1 MNRRTRHSNPWKL
14 ILLVLLVGA
23 AVYVNQV
30 IVPVT
35 SPLGIPTPTP
45 TRSAESF
52 VTDAQKLAG
61 QGKFTQAIASYQSA
75 IEADPK
81 NVSNYIQVATLQI
94 YNNAYKDA
102 ITNSENAILLNQNNS
117 MAHALRGWAL
127 SFTGDYLNAEVE
139 INQAIQLDQNNAS
152 AYAYLAEVIADE
164 TQAGQGG
171 LGSLDKAITA
181 SKTAVQ
187 LNKDSLDTH
196 WARGIV
202 LDITGNHQEAN
213 SEYQAAVAINGNIPD
228 LHLLLGESYST
239 LLQDD
244 KAIEEFNKANVLNP
258 TDPNPLLDI
267 SRTYFK
273 VGDYAKAVQYA
284 LEAVKAS
291 PEDPYMYGN
300 LGTIYYRVP
309 NYPDAIAALR
319 LAVRGGK
326 ASDGTDVKGLPLA
339 AGRVTEYYYTFGLA
353 LARQGDCGE
362 ALQISQIIQQGAS
375 TDDVA
380 TYNAQEM
387 VNICTQISEG
397 TVTPQLTAGAGSG
410 SGSGAVS
417 NSTAAPV
424 KSTPPAKSTPAA
436 PAAAPTK

>member
-1 MNRRTRHSNPWKL
+1 MEYEPAHAPLESLDAYSSGDPGGWSHLRKPGSCAGHSPNRHPHPHAHTFGKS
-14 ILLVLLVGA
+14 
-23 AVYVNQV
+23 Y
-30 IVPVT
+30 
-35 SPLGIPTPTP
+35 
-45 TRSAESF
+45 
-52 VTDAQKLAG
+52 VTDARALAA
-61 QGKFTQAIASYQSA
+61 QGKFTQAIQTYQSA

-81 NVSNYIQVATLQI
+81 NVSNYIEEATLQI
-94 YNNAYKDA
+94 YSGAYTDA

-127 SFTGDYLNAEVE
+127 GFTGDYLNAEVE
-139 INQAIQLDQNNAS
+139 LNQAISLDQNNAA

-164 TQAGQGG
+164 TQNGQGS
-171 LGSLDKAITA
+171 LDSLDKAISD

-187 LNKDSLDTH
+187 LSKDSLEAH
-196 WARGIV
+196 RARGIV
-202 LDITGNHQEAN
+202 LEITGNYQQAN
-213 SEYQAAVAINGNIPD
+213 SEFQAAVAINGNIPD
-228 LHLLLGESYST
+228 LHLMLGESYSL

-258 TDPNPLLDI
+258 TDPDPLLDI

-284 LEAVKAS
+284 LEAVKDS

-309 NYPDAIAALR
+309 NYPEAINALR

-326 ASDGTDVKGLPLA
+326 ASDGSDVKGLPLSG
-339 AGRVTEYYYTFGLA
+339 GRVTEYYYTFGLA
-353 LARQGDCGE
+353 LARQGQCGE

-375 TDDVA
+375 TDQVA

-387 VNICTQISEG
+387 VNICTQISQG
-397 TVTPQLTAGAGSG
+397 TVTPQVNTSAGSDTT
-410 SGSGAVS
+410 AVPPAA
-417 NSTAAPV
+417 NSTL
-424 KSTPPAKSTPAA
+424 AA

>member
-1 MNRRTRHSNPWKL
+1 MYLKGSKWSMNRRTRHSNPWKL

-23 AVYVNQV
+23 AIYVNQV
-30 IVPVT
+30 VVPVT
-35 SPLGIPTPTP
+35 SPIGIPTPTQ
-45 TRSAESF
+45 TRSPESF
-52 VTDAQKLAG
+52 VTDAQALAT
-61 QGKFTQAIASYQSA
+61 QGKFNQAIQSYQLA

-81 NVSNYIQVATLQI
+81 NISNFIEEARLQI
-94 YNNAYKDA
+94 YSGDYAGAKTNA
-102 ITNSENAILLNQNNS
+102 ENAILLNQNNS

-139 INQAIQLDQNNAS
+139 INQALQLDQNNAS

-164 TQAGQGG
+164 TQAGQGS

-187 LNKDSLDTH
+187 LSKDSLDSH
-196 WARGIV
+196 RARGIV
-202 LDITGNHQEAN
+202 LEITGNYQEAN
-213 SEYQAAVAINGNIPD
+213 SEFQAAVAINGNIPD
-228 LHLLLGESYST
+228 LHLMLGESYSL

-244 KAIEEFNKANVLNP
+244 KAIEEFNKANILNP
-258 TDPNPLLDI
+258 TDPNPLLYI
-267 SRTYFK
+267 SQTYFK
-273 VGDYAKAVQYA
+273 VGDYAKSVQYA

-309 NYPDAIAALR
+309 NYPQAIDALR

-326 ASDGTDVKGLPLA
+326 ASDGSDVKGLPLA
-339 AGRVTEYYYTFGLA
+339 PGNITKYYYTFGLA

-362 ALQISQIIQQGAS
+362 ALQISQIIQQGAT

-397 TVTPQLTAGAGSG
+397 TVTPQISGGAGS
-410 SGSGAVS
+410 
-417 NSTAAPV
+417 NSTPV
-424 KSTPPAKSTPAA
+424 PPSKNTPAA
-436 PAAAPTK
+436 PASVPTK